1 VGFQILFK
9 KAARTQTEFNPERKS
24 MKTHALILTAAVLVL
39 TLTPPASAQSQPSFH
54 GPGDLALSGIDRLYV
69 VVDIRQTTTPQLDPC
84 DIEQSITNHLVEA
97 DIKVLKSD
105 LDPLQSRMME
115 FIKKRFD
122 PNGVRNLT
130 LRRGEVPELAAE
142 ITLIRPGQSDQT
154 VFCLQTSLARAV
166 VLQGRDNIT
175 LKAPV
180 WKTQPTLGLTSGE
193 TLHSVVAAA
202 VAGQVQAFLKARKD
216 ADESAEHSP
225 SSPAHMSPAKTAAHP
240 TPTTKTA
247 EYHYVAS
254 KNSTVFHLPGCS
266 SVKRISPEN
275 LVGYQTRQE
284 ALNAGKRP
292 CKLCTP

>member
-1 VGFQILFK
+1 
-9 KAARTQTEFNPERKS
+9 
-24 MKTHALILTAAVLVL
+24 MKTHALILTVAALVV

-105 LDPLQSRMME
+105 LGPLQSRMME
-115 FIKKRFD
+115 VIKRRID
-122 PNGVRNLT
+122 PNSIRNLT
-130 LRRGEVPELAAE
+130 LRRGEAPELTVE

-154 VFCLQTSLARAV
+154 VFCLQTSLARVV

-180 WKTQPTLGLTSGE
+180 WKTQPALGLTSGE

-202 VAGQVQAFLKARKD
+202 VAEQVQAFLKGRKD
-216 ADESAEHSP
+216 ADESAEHFP
-225 SSPAHMSPAKTAAHP
+225 SSAAHTSPAKTAADP
-240 TPTTKTA
+240 TPTITTA

-266 SVKRISPEN
+266 SVKRISPDN
-275 LVGYQTRQE
+275 LVGYKTRDE
-284 ALNAGKRP
+284 AINAGKRP
-292 CKLCTP
+292 CKLCKP